1 MIDDMTRPGRR
12 LCWTSRVQGLLLLAL
27 LAGCATTHRAK
38 EPVLPPPSADP
49 TALTV
54 MAEAALKRGDCRAAA
69 ESYAQA
75 AAVGDAKLAK
85 RATQVAMACEHL
97 PAAWQAANR
106 WRALAPTDPE
116 ANALYAAVALKLY
129 RTADA
134 RVALREFWREEDQ
147 LNAAASQSKPGAT
160 APSAPGSTVPPA
172 PGAAMPSLP
181 GAATPSAPGAKAPLR
196 PGVTAPSKPGAV
208 PSPESGA
215 TGPSDEKA
223 KAPSVAGRADK
234 TAKSMTELTA
244 LLLEESD
251 APAVLTAVSGA
262 LEPNANS
269 PDTLILLG
277 ELSLA
282 AYDGERAEGYAKR
295 ALQMAPKDLAAL
307 RVLARA
313 YVMRGDASQAVAAA
327 RQEQSDDATRGG
339 FDLAEVL
346 ASLDRSEEAH
356 QQLEHL
362 RAHGAPAAEVDR
374 RLALLAFNSGDFKE
388 ARQRFSDLVTSG
400 EGNDAAAL
408 YLADIAARDGD
419 PDGAI
424 AAYRRLYDSSVA
436 LSARSRAAALLLDR
450 SARTE
455 ALALLDDYAADHPE
469 DELDLTLAKARLL
482 ADHGE
487 AETGLALLGAELE
500 RHPQHPQIE
509 YDRAVIL
516 EQAGHVHESVE
527 ALEHMLADRP
537 DDPTLLNALGYT
549 LADHTLEL
557 SHAETLIR
565 RALTV
570 MPDNPAA
577 LDSLGWV
584 HFREGDAK
592 GAATTLARAYSL
604 GHDAEIAAH
613 WGEALWV
620 SGQHGDARHVW
631 AAALARDPES
641 KPLKATL
648 KRFLPDAH

>member
-1 MIDDMTRPGRR
+1 MITHMIRSLMALCRTARVPG
-12 LCWTSRVQGLLLLAL
+12 LAL
-27 LAGCATTHRAK
+27 LAALAVLAGCTTNRPK
-38 EPVLPPPSADP
+38 QTLPPPPSTDS

-69 ESYAQA
+69 ENYAQA

-106 WRALAPTDPE
+106 WRSLAPTDPE

-129 RTADA
+129 RTAEA
-134 RVALREFWREEDQ
+134 RGAIREFWRAEEQ
-147 LNAAASQSKPGAT
+147 LNSTRSTAQPKPGAT
-160 APSAPGSTVPPA
+160 APSVPGSPPPSVA
-172 PGAAMPSLP
+172 GGPNGRGAA
-181 GAATPSAPGAKAPLR
+181 APSAPG
-196 PGVTAPSKPGAV
+196 VT
-208 PSPESGA
+208 PSPEDDA
-215 TGPSDEKA
+215 TAPGDEEAAPPSAAGRPSD
-223 KAPSVAGRADK
+223 R

-251 APAVLTAVSGA
+251 APAVLTAMSGA
-262 LEPNANS
+262 LESNANS

-282 AYDGERAEGYAKR
+282 AYDGDRAEAYAKR
-295 ALQMAPKDLAAL
+295 ALQMAPTDLAAL

-313 YVMRGDASQAVAAA
+313 YVMRGDASKAVAAA
-327 RQEQSDDATRGG
+327 RQEQAGDATRGG
-339 FDLAEVL
+339 FDLAEIL

-356 QQLEHL
+356 QQLERL
-362 RAHGAPAAEVDR
+362 RSHGAPTAEVDR

-388 ARQRFSDLVTSG
+388 ARQRFSELVTTG

-408 YLADIAARDGD
+408 YLADISARDGD
-419 PDGAI
+419 TDAAI
-424 AAYRRLYDSSVA
+424 AAYRRLYDSTVA

-487 AETGLALLGAELE
+487 ADTGLALLATELE
-500 RHPQHPQIE
+500 RHPEHPQIE

-557 SHAETLIR
+557 PHAESLIR

-592 GAATTLARAYSL
+592 GAAVTLGRAYAL

-620 SGQHGDARHVW
+620 SGQHNEARRVW

-641 KPLKATL
+641 KQLKATL
-648 KRFLPDAH
+648 ARFLPDAH

>member
-1 MIDDMTRPGRR
+1 MDD
-12 LCWTSRVQGLLLLAL
+12 VQPPRKNFYVRLLLPAL
-27 LAGCATTHRAK
+27 LAGCAASHPRH
-38 EPVLPPPSADP
+38 EPAAPQPATDP

-54 MAEAALKRGDCRAAA
+54 MAEAALKRGDCRTAS
-69 ESYAQA
+69 EDYAQA
-75 AAVGDAKLAK
+75 AAVGDAKLAS

-97 PAAWQAANR
+97 PAAWAAATR
-106 WRALAPTDPE
+106 WRALAPTDRE
-116 ANALYAAVALKLY
+116 ANALYAAIALKLY

-134 RVALREFWREEDQ
+134 RAAIHEFWHSAEQ
-147 LNAAASQSKPGAT
+147 QKA
-160 APSAPGSTVPPA
+160 APGSALPPA
-172 PGAAMPSLP
+172 LADGAENESPVS
-181 GAATPSAPGAKAPLR
+181 PL
-196 PGVTAPSKPGAV
+196 T
-208 PSPESGA
+208 
-215 TGPSDEKA
+215 SD
-223 KAPSVAGRADK
+223 RA
-234 TAKSMTELTA
+234 AKSMTELTA

-251 APAVLTAVSGA
+251 APAVLTAMSGA
-262 LEPNANS
+262 LEPTANS

-277 ELSLA
+277 ELALA
-282 AYDGERAEGYAKR
+282 AYDGERAEGYAQR
-295 ALQMAPKDLAAL
+295 ALQQQPQDLAAL

-313 YVMRGDASQAVAAA
+313 YVMRGDGTRAVATA
-327 RQEQSDDATRGG
+327 RQAAADDATRGG
-339 FDLAEVL
+339 FELAEVL

-356 QQLEHL
+356 QELEHL
-362 RAHGAPAAEVDR
+362 RAGGAPAAEIDR
-374 RLALLAFNSGDFKE
+374 RLALLAFNSGDLKE
-388 ARQRFSDLVTSG
+388 ARQRFSELVSSG

-408 YLADIAARDGD
+408 YLADISARDGD
-419 PDGAI
+419 TDAAI

-436 LSARSRAAALLLDR
+436 LPARSRAAALLLDR

-487 AETGLALLGAELE
+487 ADTGLALLAAALE
-500 RHPQHPQIE
+500 RHPQHPSIE

-527 ALEHMLADRP
+527 ALERMLAERP

-557 SHAETLIR
+557 THAETLIR
-565 RALTV
+565 RALSV

-584 HFREGDAK
+584 HFREGDVK
-592 GAATTLARAYSL
+592 GAAATLGRAYSL

-613 WGEALWV
+613 WGEALWA
-620 SGQHGDARHVW
+620 SGQHNEARRVW

-648 KRFLPDAH
+648 KRFLPDAQ

>member
-1 MIDDMTRPGRR
+1 MIDCMAELTK
-12 LCWTSRVQGLLLLAL
+12 TVRVWLLLVAL
-27 LAGCATTHRAK
+27 LGGCAAVHPRK
-38 EPVLPPPSADP
+38 QPPPPSTPTDI

-54 MAEAALKRGDCRAAA
+54 MAEADLKRGDCRAAS

-75 AAVGDAKLAK
+75 AAVGDVQLAR

-97 PAAWQAANR
+97 PAAWQAATR
-106 WRALAPTDPE
+106 WRALAPTDRE

-134 RVALREFWREEDQ
+134 RAAIQEFWRVEEQ
-147 LNAAASQSKPGAT
+147 RNAAPAAA
-160 APSAPGSTVPPA
+160 APSQAAPTPA
-172 PGAAMPSLP
+172 PGLELPAAPR
-181 GAATPSAPGAKAPLR
+181 G
-196 PGVTAPSKPGAV
+196 
-208 PSPESGA
+208 PE
-215 TGPSDEKA
+215 
-223 KAPSVAGRADK
+223 R

-251 APAVLTAVSGA
+251 APAVLTAMSGA
-262 LEPNANS
+262 LEPSAAS
-269 PDTLILLG
+269 PETLTLLG
-277 ELSLA
+277 ELALA
-282 AYDGERAEGYAKR
+282 AYDGERAQAYAQR
-295 ALQMAPKDLAAL
+295 ALQQQPQDLAAL

-313 YVMRGDASQAVAAA
+313 YVIRGDAPQAVATA
-327 RQEQSDDATRGG
+327 RQAKADDATRGG
-339 FDLAEVL
+339 FELAEIL

-356 QQLEHL
+356 QELEHL
-362 RAHGAPAAEVDR
+362 RAGGAAQAEIDR
-374 RLALLAFNSGDFKE
+374 RLALLAFNSGDMKE
-388 ARQRFSDLVTSG
+388 ARQRFTELLSSG
-400 EGNDAAAL
+400 EGNDAAQL

-419 PDGAI
+419 TDAAI
-424 AAYRRLYDSSVA
+424 AGYRRLYDSSVA
-436 LSARSRAAALLLDR
+436 LSARSRAAALLLDKR
-450 SARTE
+450 ARTE
-455 ALALLDDYAADHPE
+455 ALTLLDDYAADHPE

-487 AETGLALLGAELE
+487 ADTGLALLAAALE
-500 RHPQHPQIE
+500 RHPQHPSIE

-527 ALEHMLADRP
+527 ALEHMLAERP

-557 SHAETLIR
+557 GHAEALIR

-584 HFREGDAK
+584 HFREGDVR
-592 GAATTLARAYSL
+592 GAAATLGRAYSL

-620 SGQHGDARHVW
+620 SGERNEARRVW

-648 KRFLPDAH
+648 KRFLPDAQ

>member
-1 MIDDMTRPGRR
+1 MIGHMIQPLVCLCRAARVPG
-12 LCWTSRVQGLLLLAL
+12 LAL
-27 LAGCATTHRAK
+27 LAALAVLAGCAANRPKQTV
-38 EPVLPPPSADP
+38 PPPPSTDP

-69 ESYAQA
+69 ESYTQA
-75 AAVGDAKLAK
+75 AAVGDAKLAQ

-106 WRALAPTDPE
+106 WRSLAPTDPE
-116 ANALYAAVALKLY
+116 ANALFAAVALKLY
-129 RTADA
+129 RTAEA
-134 RVALREFWREEDQ
+134 RGAIREFWRAEEQ
-147 LNAAASQSKPGAT
+147 LNAIRATPQPKPGATTPSGPGAT
-160 APSAPGSTVPPA
+160 APSAPGVI
-172 PGAAMPSLP
+172 
-181 GAATPSAPGAKAPLR
+181 
-196 PGVTAPSKPGAV
+196 
-208 PSPESGA
+208 PSPEGDASA
-215 TGPSDEKA
+215 PSDGETA
-223 KAPSVAGRADK
+223 SPRVAGRPSDK
-234 TAKSMTELTA
+234 IAKSMTELTA

-251 APAVLTAVSGA
+251 APAVLTAMSGA

-282 AYDGERAEGYAKR
+282 AYDGDRAEAYAKR
-295 ALQMAPKDLAAL
+295 ALQMAPNDLAAL
-307 RVLARA
+307 RVVARA
-313 YVMRGDASQAVAAA
+313 YVMRGDASKAVAAA
-327 RQEQSDDATRGG
+327 RQEQADDATRGG
-339 FDLAEVL
+339 FDLAEIL

-362 RAHGAPAAEVDR
+362 RAHGAPTAEVDR

-388 ARQRFSDLVTSG
+388 ARQRFSELVTTG

-419 PDGAI
+419 TDAAI
-424 AAYRRLYDSSVA
+424 AAYRRLYDSTVA

-487 AETGLALLGAELE
+487 ADTGLALLAAELE
-500 RHPQHPQIE
+500 RHPEHPQIE

-516 EQAGHVHESVE
+516 EEAGHVHESVE

-557 SHAETLIR
+557 PHAESLIR

-592 GAATTLARAYSL
+592 GAAVTLARAYAL

-620 SGQHGDARHVW
+620 SGQHNDARRVW

-641 KPLKATL
+641 KQLKATL
-648 KRFLPDAH
+648 QRFLTDAH